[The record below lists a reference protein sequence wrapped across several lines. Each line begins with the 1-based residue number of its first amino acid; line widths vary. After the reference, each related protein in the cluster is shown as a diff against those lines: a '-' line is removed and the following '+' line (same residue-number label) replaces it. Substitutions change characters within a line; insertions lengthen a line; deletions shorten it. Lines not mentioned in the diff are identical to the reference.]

1 MSNGIVISQ
10 GIRNSL
16 FSLNNASQGIQD
28 IQKKLATGLK
38 VGSALDG
45 AQSFFA
51 AQGLNNRAND
61 LSRLLD
67 SMGQSIQTI
76 KAADN
81 AVTSLTKLVEQADS
95 IVSSARDALSAGQ
108 AEAKVSGTKSL
119 KGVEDITGLAGVA
132 DGDTITFSLT
142 DQDGD
147 PINVKADPSVG
158 SGSATVD
165 VTLEAGDTIDDVLT
179 KINNIRD
186 DDGNKV
192 LEAKLND
199 SGALEIR
206 SLNGGSMTAVFDGGG
221 AAAGTTSQN
230 LALSEALGFGQASKV
245 LDDGNA
251 ATEDVVGF
259 TALADTALRSTSLR
273 VTGGD
278 VATRST
284 LLSDLEDSSGNALF
298 ADLTTGDAFRI
309 AVNGKEAQTVSI
321 DDTATIQSFIDD
333 LNTAF
338 DGTLKASY
346 DESSGELSIRST
358 DASVT
363 SIQIGVDAGAD
374 DSATANFGFGL
385 SGMAVTTAYNT
396 ENILLGSASGELA
409 NFEKDFNKI
418 REQIDQL
425 AKDASYRGTN
435 LLMGDDLTT
444 FFNEDRTSSVTTSGG
459 SFTADGMGISAADF
473 SRSSSVQKSADEVR
487 QGTASLRSFGSTLA
501 TDLGVIQNRQDF
513 TQKTID
519 NLKEGADKLT
529 VADQNEEGAKLLAL
543 QTRAQLSAITLSLA
557 SQQDQTVLRLF

>member
-444 FFNEDRTSSVTTSGG
+444 FFNEDRTTSITTKGVT
-459 SFTADGMGISAADF
+459 FTAAGLGMEEANFGRRETVEAAA
-473 SRSSSVQKSADEVR
+473 SQVSSSI
-487 QGTASLRSFGSTLA
+487 GTLRSFGSSLA
-501 TDLGVIQNRQDF
+501 TDLSVVQNRQDF

-557 SQQDQTVLRLF
+557 SQQDQTVLQLF